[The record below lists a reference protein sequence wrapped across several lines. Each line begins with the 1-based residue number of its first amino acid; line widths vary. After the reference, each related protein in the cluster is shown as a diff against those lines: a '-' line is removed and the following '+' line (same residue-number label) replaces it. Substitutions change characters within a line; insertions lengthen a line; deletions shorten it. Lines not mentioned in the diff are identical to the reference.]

1 MPGASAA
8 PAGSGGTLGPAR
20 ALAARSF
27 ADAKVRTLG
36 FAYLFAV
43 YAYIQPFGYRRAYPT
58 AASRLLF
65 ARSFAS
71 NKGLRLFYGEPHDV
85 ATISGY
91 TAWRVGGTLAIAAAI
106 YGLLAAVRA
115 YRAEEDTGRLELV
128 LAGPLGRGAAFA
140 AQLVAIGLGV
150 LVLWGAELAGFVV
163 AGLPVGGSA
172 YLALATASVAC
183 VFAGIG
189 AVASQL
195 APTRR
200 VALELGG
207 AVVAAS
213 LLLRAVADTSGTA
226 DWLRWLTP
234 LGWAEELR
242 PFGGA
247 EPAVLALPLLA
258 TVALLLGAA
267 VIGGGRDL
275 GSGLLRA
282 RDTSAPRLHLL
293 SSPTAQALRASRG
306 SLLAWLAG
314 IGVFAFVLGLISQG
328 ISAAGISKSL
338 QEQIAKLGAGS
349 ILTPVGYLGFVFL
362 FFVLALS
369 VFACAQVG
377 AAHRD
382 ESDQQLETELSLPVS
397 RTRWLGGRLALAAAA
412 AAVLSLAAG
421 LFAWAGAASVGVQL
435 SLARLAGAGANC
447 LPVALLFLGV
457 AALAYGIAPRTSAGV
472 SYGLVTAAFLWQ
484 TVGSLVG
491 APGWLVDVTPF
502 AHVGLVPAA
511 PFRAGAAAAMTAIGL
526 LAGVG
531 ALAAFRRRDLL
542 QGS

>member
-1 MPGASAA
+1 MSSASPGRGAR
-8 PAGSGGTLGPAR
+8 SGELGPAR
-20 ALAARSF
+20 ALATRSF

-36 FAYLFAV
+36 FAYLFAA

-65 ARSFAS
+65 ARSVAG
-71 NKGLRLFYGEPHDV
+71 NRGLRLFYGEPHDV

-91 TAWRVGGTLAIAAAI
+91 AAWRVGGTLAIAAAI

-115 YRAEEDTGRLELV
+115 FRAEEDTGRLELV

-207 AVVAAS
+207 VVVAAS

-226 DWLRWLTP
+226 GWLRWLSP

-267 VIGGGRDL
+267 VIGARRDL
-275 GSGLLRA
+275 GSGLLPVC
-282 RDTSAPRLHLL
+282 DTSAPRLYLL
-293 SSPTAQALRASRG
+293 SSPTAQALRGSRG
-306 SLLAWLAG
+306 SLLSWLAG

-338 QEQIAKLGAGS
+338 QDQIAKLGSGS
-349 ILTPVGYLGFVFL
+349 ILTPAGYLGFVFL

-369 VFACAQVG
+369 LFACAQVG
-377 AAHRD
+377 AAHRE
-382 ESDQQLETELSLPVS
+382 ESDQQLETELALPVS
-397 RTRWLGGRLALAAAA
+397 RPGWLGGRLALAAGAA
-412 AAVLSLAAG
+412 AALSLAAG
-421 LFAWAGAASVGVQL
+421 LFTWAGAASVGVEL
-435 SLARLAGAGANC
+435 SLARLAGAGVNC

-457 AALAYGIAPRTSAGV
+457 AALAYGIAPRASAAV
-472 SYGLVTAAFLWQ
+472 SYGLVTIAFLWQ

-491 APGWLVDVTPF
+491 APRWLVDLTPF

-511 PFRAGAAAAMTAIGL
+511 PFRAGAAAAMTALGL
-526 LAGVG
+526 LAATG
-531 ALAAFRRRDLL
+531 ALAAFRRRDL

>member
-1 MPGASAA
+1 M
-8 PAGSGGTLGPAR
+8 
-20 ALAARSF
+20 
-27 ADAKVRTLG
+27 
-36 FAYLFAV
+36 
-43 YAYIQPFGYRRAYPT
+43 
-58 AASRLLF
+58 
-65 ARSFAS
+65 
-71 NKGLRLFYGEPHDV
+71 
-85 ATISGY
+85 
-91 TAWRVGGTLAIAAAI
+91 
-106 YGLLAAVRA
+106 
-115 YRAEEDTGRLELV
+115 

-207 AVVAAS
+207 VVVAAS

-226 DWLRWLTP
+226 GWLRWLTP

-247 EPAVLALPLLA
+247 ESAVLALPLLA

-267 VIGGGRDL
+267 VIGAGRDL

-293 SSPTAQALRASRG
+293 SSPTAQALRESRG

-397 RTRWLGGRLALAAAA
+397 RTSWLGGRLALAAGA

-421 LFAWAGAASVGVQL
+421 LFAWAGAASVGVHV

-457 AALAYGIAPRTSAGV
+457 AALAYGIVPRASAGV
-472 SYGLVTAAFLWQ
+472 SYGLVIVAFLWQ

-491 APGWLVDVTPF
+491 APGWLVDLTPF

-511 PFRAGAAAAMTAIGL
+511 PFRAGAAAAMTALGL
-526 LAGVG
+526 LAATG
-531 ALAAFRRRDLL
+531 ALAAFRRRDL

>member
-1 MPGASAA
+1 MSSASVA
-8 PAGSGGTLGPAR
+8 PARSDGELGPAR
-20 ALAARSF
+20 ALATRSF

-115 YRAEEDTGRLELV
+115 FRAEEDTGRLELV
-128 LAGPLGRGAAFA
+128 LAGPLGRSAAFA

-207 AVVAAS
+207 VVVAAS

-226 DWLRWLTP
+226 GWLRWLTP

-267 VIGGGRDL
+267 VIGAGRDL

-293 SSPTAQALRASRG
+293 SSPTAQALRESRG

-338 QEQIAKLGAGS
+338 QDQIAKLGAGS

-397 RTRWLGGRLALAAAA
+397 RASWLGGRLALAAGAA
-412 AAVLSLAAG
+412 AILSLAAG
-421 LFAWAGAASVGVQL
+421 LFAWAGAASVGVTCR
-435 SLARLAGAGANC
+435 SRGWRAPASTACRSRCSSSASRRSPTGSRPARAPVSPTGSSSSPSSGRPSARSSARPAGSS
-447 LPVALLFLGV
+447 
-457 AALAYGIAPRTSAGV
+457 T
-472 SYGLVTAAFLWQ
+472 
-484 TVGSLVG
+484 
-491 APGWLVDVTPF
+491 
-502 AHVGLVPAA
+502 
-511 PFRAGAAAAMTAIGL
+511 
-526 LAGVG
+526 
-531 ALAAFRRRDLL
+531 
-542 QGS
+542 